1 MMTLSPVRL
10 VHLGDA
16 TLLIPVAAAIA
27 LFLALNRAWRL
38 SLRWTVS
45 FGAGL
50 TLVIVSKIAF
60 IGWGFGIEALDY
72 KAVSGHAMLTAA
84 VLPTMFHIIL
94 WKQRNTMRH
103 AGVAVGFAM
112 AALVSGLL
120 VRFGFHSWA
129 EAIAGSALGAS
140 ISVPF
145 LRAAAVACQSVRVRP
160 WTITASATMLL
171 LMQHVTALP
180 VQTWMTD
187 TAAVLSGHE
196 MPYSR
201 RTRTD

>member
-1 MMTLSPVRL
+1 MMSPVRL

-16 TLLIPVAAAIA
+16 TLLIPLAAAIA

-38 SLRWTVS
+38 ALWWTVP
-45 FGAGL
+45 FGTGL

-60 IGWGFGIEALDY
+60 IGWGVGVDALAY

-94 WKQRNTMRH
+94 WKQANTMRH
-103 AGVAVGFAM
+103 AGVAAGFAL

-120 VRFGFHSWA
+120 VRFGFHSGA
-129 EAIAGSALGAS
+129 EAIAGSALGSS

-145 LRAAAVACQSVRVRP
+145 LRAAEVACKAVRVRP
-160 WTITASATMLL
+160 WTITASATMFL
-171 LMQHVTALP
+171 LMLHVTALP
-180 VQTWMTD
+180 VQTWMTN
-187 TAAVLSGHE
+187 TAAVLSGHA
-196 MPYSR
+196 PPSSR
-201 RTRTD
+201 HTRTD